1 MCLHQPNLRFVFGI
15 FFAQVKRVVHKGDNY
30 VEQFTTFVL
39 STFLFLATLCLGL
52 VILLLNSPVALV
64 P

>member
-1 MCLHQPNLRFVFGI
+1 M
-15 FFAQVKRVVHKGDNY
+15 
-30 VEQFTTFVL
+30 EQFTTFVL

-52 VILLLNSPVALV
+52 VILLLNSPVALL